1 MRLQDLGSVE
11 EMKDQEDNLHGGW
24 MEIDEDQPTSRK
36 RKRVD
41 EGSVSSGESDLKYTK
56 KVGCEG
62 GCLVKQHKTTKS
74 KKNNKK
80 ENQNIQT
87 NKLGL
92 SCSPMDIESVETEA
106 DRKKDKSSVS
116 IAGKVTARKRWGK
129 LRNGLFGWIYECRT
143 MKKELPAI
151 KSLTPSRV
159 RGWGFPRPRF
169 WT

>member
-62 GCLVKQHKTTKS
+62 GCLINNIKQQNP
-74 KKNNKK
+74 KKLIKK
-80 ENQNIQT
+80 KIKIFKQT
-87 NKLGL
+87 NL
-92 SCSPMDIESVETEA
+92 D
-106 DRKKDKSSVS
+106 
-116 IAGKVTARKRWGK
+116 
-129 LRNGLFGWIYECRT
+129 
-143 MKKELPAI
+143 
-151 KSLTPSRV
+151 
-159 RGWGFPRPRF
+159 
-169 WT
+169 